1 MNSDRGD
8 FRFSGLVR
16 QPLYVSCGAVSEQAN
31 IRKGRAYRMIRAKA
45 AGCARANF
53 ALRANGTHRDGEG
66 ASGELYGRSCGA
78 RGRLTSGA
86 VRRGRFVAGA
96 GMPPPR
102 RTGRRHAGACRKSV
116 GRAKEGRGAHLRT
129 PQSRTGDRKGGAPD
143 EFSDIRRRRERRRCV
158 PAKPIGQAP
167 RGRFVAGAGMHPA
180 ARGGDI
186 AGACRKSVGRAK
198 EGRGPHLRTP
208 QSRTGGRK
216 GGAPDEFS
224 DIRRR
229 RERRRCVPAKPT
241 GQAPRGRFVAGAGM
255 PPAARGGDMPG
266 RAESPSG
273 ARKRAAGREYSAAER
288 ICGRRNP
295 ARAIGKAAP
304 RMNFPTSGEGGR
316 EDDASRQSR
325 PDKLRTGG
333 SLPEPE
339 CPAARGG
346 DIAGAC
352 RKSVRRA
359 KEGRGA
365 GVFRCGTHL
374 RTPQSRTGDRKGGA
388 PDEFSDIRRRRARRR
403 CIPAKPTGQA
413 PRGRFVAGAGM
424 HPAARGG
431 DIAEACRKSVGRA
444 KEGRGAGALRR
455 GPHLRTPQSRT
466 GGRKGGAPD
475 EFSDIRRRREGRRC
489 VPAKP
494 TGQAPRGLRT
504 GGLECKL

>member
-1 MNSDRGD
+1 MNSPT
-8 FRFSGLVR
+8 SGEGGREDDASR
-16 QPLYVSCGAVSEQAN
+16 QSRSDKLRAGGSLPEPECTPPHGAATLP
-31 IRKGRAYRMIRAKA
+31 GRAENPSDGRKRAA
-45 AGCARANF
+45 DRICGRRNPARAV
-53 ALRANGTHRDGEG
+53 GK
-66 ASGELYGRSCGA
+66 
-78 RGRLTSGA
+78 A
-86 VRRGRFVAGA
+86 V
-96 GMPPPR
+96 P
-102 RTGRRHAGACRKSV
+102 
-116 GRAKEGRGAHLRT
+116 
-129 PQSRTGDRKGGAPD
+129 
-143 EFSDIRRRRERRRCV
+143 
-158 PAKPIGQAP
+158 
-167 RGRFVAGAGMHPA
+167 
-180 ARGGDI
+180 
-186 AGACRKSVGRAK
+186 
-198 EGRGPHLRTP
+198 
-208 QSRTGGRK
+208 
-216 GGAPDEFS
+216 PDEFS

-388 PDEFSDIRRRRARRR
+388 PDEFSDIRRRRERRR
-403 CIPAKPTGQA
+403 CVPAKPIGQA

-431 DIAEACRKSVGRA
+431 DIAGACRKSVGRA
-444 KEGRGAGALRR
+444 KEGR

-475 EFSDIRRRREGRRC
+475 EFSDIRRRRERRRC

-494 TGQAPRGLRT
+494 TGQAPRGQRT

>member
-86 VRRGRFVAGA
+86 VPRGRFVAGA
-96 GMPPPR
+96 GMPPPAAR
-102 RTGRRHAGACRKSV
+102 GGDMPGRAENPSDGRKSAADRICGHRNPARAIGKAVPPDEFSDIRRRRERRRCVPAKPTGQAPRGRFVAGAGMPPAARGGDMPGRAESPSGARKRAAGREHSTAERISGRRNPARAIGKAAPRMNFPTSGEGGREDDASRQSRPDKLRTGGSLPEPECPAARGGDIAGACRKSV
-116 GRAKEGRGAHLRT
+116 RRAKEGRGAGVFRCGTHLRT

-241 GQAPRGRFVAGAGM
+241 GQAPRG
-255 PPAARGGDMPG
+255 
-266 RAESPSG
+266 
-273 ARKRAAGREYSAAER
+273 
-288 ICGRRNP
+288 
-295 ARAIGKAAP
+295 
-304 RMNFPTSGEGGR
+304 
-316 EDDASRQSR
+316 Q
-325 PDKLRTGG
+325 
-333 SLPEPE
+333 
-339 CPAARGG
+339 
-346 DIAGAC
+346 
-352 RKSVRRA
+352 
-359 KEGRGA
+359 
-365 GVFRCGTHL
+365 
-374 RTPQSRTGDRKGGA
+374 
-388 PDEFSDIRRRRARRR
+388 
-403 CIPAKPTGQA
+403 
-413 PRGRFVAGAGM
+413 
-424 HPAARGG
+424 
-431 DIAEACRKSVGRA
+431 
-444 KEGRGAGALRR
+444 
-455 GPHLRTPQSRT
+455 
-466 GGRKGGAPD
+466 
-475 EFSDIRRRREGRRC
+475 
-489 VPAKP
+489 
-494 TGQAPRGLRT
+494 RT

>member
-96 GMPPPR
+96 GMPPPAAR
-102 RTGRRHAGACRKSV
+102 GGDMPGRAENPSDGRKRAAGRICGHRNPARAIGKAVPPDEFSDIRRRRERRRCVPAKPTGQAPRGRFVAGAGMPPAARGGDMPGRAESPSDGRKRAAGREHSAADRICGHRNPARAIGKAVPPDEFSDIRRRRERRRCVPAKPTGQAPRGRFVAGAGMPPAARGGDMPGRAESPSGARKRAAGREHSTAERISGRRNPARAIGKAAPRMNFPTSGEGGREDDASRQSRPDKLRTGGSLPEPECPAARGGDIAGACRKSV
-116 GRAKEGRGAHLRT
+116 RRAKEGRGAGVFRCGTHLRT

-241 GQAPRGRFVAGAGM
+241 GQAPRG
-255 PPAARGGDMPG
+255 
-266 RAESPSG
+266 
-273 ARKRAAGREYSAAER
+273 
-288 ICGRRNP
+288 
-295 ARAIGKAAP
+295 
-304 RMNFPTSGEGGR
+304 
-316 EDDASRQSR
+316 Q
-325 PDKLRTGG
+325 
-333 SLPEPE
+333 
-339 CPAARGG
+339 
-346 DIAGAC
+346 
-352 RKSVRRA
+352 
-359 KEGRGA
+359 
-365 GVFRCGTHL
+365 
-374 RTPQSRTGDRKGGA
+374 
-388 PDEFSDIRRRRARRR
+388 
-403 CIPAKPTGQA
+403 
-413 PRGRFVAGAGM
+413 
-424 HPAARGG
+424 
-431 DIAEACRKSVGRA
+431 
-444 KEGRGAGALRR
+444 
-455 GPHLRTPQSRT
+455 
-466 GGRKGGAPD
+466 
-475 EFSDIRRRREGRRC
+475 
-489 VPAKP
+489 
-494 TGQAPRGLRT
+494 RT

>member
-96 GMPPPR
+96 GM
-102 RTGRRHAGACRKSV
+102 
-116 GRAKEGRGAHLRT
+116 
-129 PQSRTGDRKGGAPD
+129 
-143 EFSDIRRRRERRRCV
+143 
-158 PAKPIGQAP
+158 
-167 RGRFVAGAGMHPA
+167 HPA

-241 GQAPRGRFVAGAGM
+241 GQAPRG
-255 PPAARGGDMPG
+255 
-266 RAESPSG
+266 
-273 ARKRAAGREYSAAER
+273 
-288 ICGRRNP
+288 
-295 ARAIGKAAP
+295 
-304 RMNFPTSGEGGR
+304 
-316 EDDASRQSR
+316 Q
-325 PDKLRTGG
+325 
-333 SLPEPE
+333 
-339 CPAARGG
+339 
-346 DIAGAC
+346 
-352 RKSVRRA
+352 
-359 KEGRGA
+359 
-365 GVFRCGTHL
+365 
-374 RTPQSRTGDRKGGA
+374 
-388 PDEFSDIRRRRARRR
+388 
-403 CIPAKPTGQA
+403 
-413 PRGRFVAGAGM
+413 
-424 HPAARGG
+424 
-431 DIAEACRKSVGRA
+431 
-444 KEGRGAGALRR
+444 
-455 GPHLRTPQSRT
+455 
-466 GGRKGGAPD
+466 
-475 EFSDIRRRREGRRC
+475 
-489 VPAKP
+489 
-494 TGQAPRGLRT
+494 RT